1 MFAIYHQVV
10 LTRSKSRES
19 LKLLVNAI
27 AKRRGH
33 NHISSNFKIEETRAD
48 RYLGGQLTQNHLWIH
63 GDIRAGRATEVR
75 SSMMLN
81 IMRTVKDITGLIED
95 NIWVY
100 VNNLLP
106 IDMVEY
112 GHVLP
117 SSGEEQQS
125 FTNLPPRLSEYLESM
140 GLRKKPL
147 LFT

>member
-1 MFAIYHQVV
+1 
-10 LTRSKSRES
+10 
-19 LKLLVNAI
+19 
-27 AKRRGH
+27 
-33 NHISSNFKIEETRAD
+33 
-48 RYLGGQLTQNHLWIH
+48 
-63 GDIRAGRATEVR
+63 
-75 SSMMLN
+75 MMLN

-117 SSGEEQQS
+117 SPGEERQS
-125 FTNLPPRLSEYLESM
+125 FTNLPPRLREYLESM